1 MGCIIP
7 IVSYSNAKVCQKIKV
22 EITIARQQLIPIHSH
37 SCVVMRF
44 VVRLLFV
51 VTGSR
56 SGGSSL
62 LGDTSRRS
70 LSVGGVDGE
79 INVFFG
85 GSSYV
90 ERRNGYQLRTDT
102 DVALSDQDTRVVD
115 GLSKS
120 LLVDL
125 GLESTFQQL
134 LCRQLEDGI
143 EFQLVLGQQ
152 TVTVH
157 SAEEGGSLENT
168 LGVLRIQSQQ
178 GTSRLSQLG
187 ECVLD
192 TPDLTLTAETV
203 LSYQFQLSI

>member
-1 MGCIIP
+1 
-7 IVSYSNAKVCQKIKV
+7 
-22 EITIARQQLIPIHSH
+22 
-37 SCVVMRF
+37 MRF
-44 VVRLLFV
+44 VVCLIFV

-56 SGGSSL
+56 SGGSTL
-62 LGDTSRRS
+62 LGDTSGRS
-70 LSVGGVDGE
+70 LPVGGVDGE
-79 INVFFG
+79 INVFFR

-90 ERRNGYQLRTDT
+90 ERRNGNQLGTDT
-102 DVALSDQDTRVVD
+102 DVALSDQDTGVVD
-115 GLSKS
+115 GLGKA

-125 GLESTFQQL
+125 GLESAFQQL
-134 LCRQLEDGI
+134 LCRQLKDGI

-157 SAEEGGSLENT
+157 SAEEGGSFENT

-178 GTSRLSQLG
+178 GTSGLSQFG

-203 LSYQFQLSI
+203 LSYQFQLGI